1 MRLWPRTPKKP
12 TPSKSQRN
20 LLFRLTP
27 TSPSPAPTSCKQPLR
42 TPSPMPRS
50 VVVGAPSRT
59 ANSVPRRKTNT
70 PSKASPRT
78 TERGMGEGVLKGCLQ
93 LVGAGLGL
101 VGVSLK
107 RRFLWLFEGVGFFGV
122 LGQSLMA
129 ERQAQKNSEE
139 EKGGFHKSEIS
150 GSVL

>member
-50 VVVGAPSRT
+50 VVLGDALDGVFVFLLGTELAVLDGAPT
-59 ANSVPRRKTNT
+59 
-70 PSKASPRT
+70 T